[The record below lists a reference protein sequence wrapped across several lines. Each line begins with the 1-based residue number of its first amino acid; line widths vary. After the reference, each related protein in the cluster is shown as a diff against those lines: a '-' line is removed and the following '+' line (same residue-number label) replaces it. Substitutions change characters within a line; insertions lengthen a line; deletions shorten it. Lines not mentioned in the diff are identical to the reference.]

1 MSWHEKYKLLIFDEI
16 DSTNSEAIRIAQTS
30 CPHEHYVLLAKHQTQ
45 SRGRTTK
52 TWYSSQGNLHSTILL
67 YHNIDSQYI
76 SQLSFVTAVAVHNTI
91 VALAS
96 KRINNI
102 TLKWPNDVLINN
114 KKVSGI
120 LIESIKNYLIIGVGI
135 NIIVS
140 PINVEQE
147 ITNLSAE
154 GITILNPE
162 EILEIYITN
171 FEKYFNIWKNQGFN
185 KIKQYWL
192 KRSSYKLGEKITIN
206 DGNSKITGAFMGL
219 EIDGAIK
226 LQLPSGEIYIGR
238 A

>member
-1 MSWHEKYKLLIFDEI
+1 MSWHEKYKLLVFDEI

-30 CPHEHYVLLAKHQTQ
+30 CPQENYVLLAKQQ
-45 SRGRTTK
+45 AQGRGRTTK
-52 TWYSSQGNLHSTILL
+52 TWYSSRGNLHSTILL
-67 YHNIDSQYI
+67 YHHIDSQYI
-76 SQLSFVTAVAVHNTI
+76 SQLSFVTAVAVHSTI
-91 VALAS
+91 TALAS
-96 KRINNI
+96 KKINNI

-140 PINVEQE
+140 PVNVDQE

-154 GITILNPE
+154 GINILSPE

-192 KRSSYKLGEKITIN
+192 KRSYKLGEKITIN
-206 DGNSKITGAFMGL
+206 DGNTKVTGAFMGL

>member
-1 MSWHEKYKLLIFDEI
+1 MSWHEKYKLLVFDEI
-16 DSTNSEAIRIAQTS
+16 DSTNSEALRIAQTS
-30 CPHEHYVLLAKHQTQ
+30 CPNENYILLAKHQTQ

-52 TWYSSQGNLHSTILL
+52 TWYSSRGNLHSTILL
-67 YHNIDSQYI
+67 HHHIDLKYI
-76 SQLSFVTAVAVHNTI
+76 SQLSFVTAVAVHSTI
-91 VALAS
+91 TRLAS
-96 KRINNI
+96 KKINNI
-102 TLKWPNDVLINN
+102 ILKWPNDVLINN

-140 PINVEQE
+140 PANTGQE

-154 GITILNPE
+154 GITVLNPE
-162 EILEIYITN
+162 EVLEIYITN

-192 KRSSYKLGEKITIN
+192 RRSYKLGEKITIN
-206 DGNSKITGAFMGL
+206 DGNSKITGSFMGL
-219 EIDGAIK
+219 ETDGAIT